1 LAHLKALEVMLG
13 HFLGRYGGWGLFA
26 ISFLD
31 SSFLAFPFVNDL
43 LLIKLASIQPHKAIF
58 YSLQCTLGSVLGAY
72 IIFAITRQASRVLSR
87 RPAQREKSY
96 IRRWMERNDF
106 LSVLLGSLLPPPT
119 PFKIFAIIAGGL
131 RMSTVRFLVALLIG
145 RGVRFGFEAWLG
157 VEYGAAAQAFL
168 NKNFGWLCLAAAG
181 VVVVGVVVYRRFKR
195 PPLKYL

>member
-1 LAHLKALEVMLG
+1 LAHLKALEATLG
-13 HFLGRYGGWGLFA
+13 HVLGHYGGWGLFA

-43 LLIKLASIQPHKAIF
+43 LIIKLASIEPHKAV
-58 YSLQCTLGSVLGAY
+58 YYALQCTVGSVLGAY
-72 IIFAITRQASRVLSR
+72 VIFAITRQASRVLSR
-87 RPAQREKSY
+87 RPAPREKSY

-131 RMSTVRFLVALLIG
+131 RMSALRFLAALLIG
-145 RGVRFGFEAWLG
+145 RGIRFGFEAWLG

-168 NKNFGWLCLAAAG
+168 NQNFLWICLAVA
-181 VVVVGVVVYRRFKR
+181 VLVVVGVVVYRRFKR
-195 PPLKYL
+195 PPLDSQ